1 MLCFRRTG
9 MMRPTTG
16 PIRRDKQAGIASSGI
31 VYNRGKILL
40 AERIICSITRPS
52 QAETT

>member
-1 MLCFRRTG
+1 
-9 MMRPTTG
+9 MRPTTG